1 MVCSSAFRPLQLRPR
16 MTDEFIDCQERK
28 GIAVKLRDALDSIVP
43 DPAAAHVYGQPYETA
58 DGVTVVPVARV
69 RGKTKAGADAD
80 LHLTA
85 RPVGVF
91 VIKNGEATWVPA
103 VDSTRIALMG
113 ELIGLVSATFATLAM
128 VRRPPWPDLH
138 GTVAYTKPR

>member
-1 MVCSSAFRPLQLRPR
+1 
-16 MTDEFIDCQERK
+16 
-28 GIAVKLRDALDSIVP
+28 VKLRDALDSIVP

-69 RGKTKAGADAD
+69 RGRSNAGADTD

-113 ELIGLVSATFATLAM
+113 ELIGLVAATFATLAM

>member
-1 MVCSSAFRPLQLRPR
+1 
-16 MTDEFIDCQERK
+16 MTETE
-28 GIAVKLRDALDSIVP
+28 GNAVKLKEALESIVV
-43 DPAAAHVYGQPYETA
+43 DPAAAAVYGQPYEIE

-69 RGKTKAGADAD
+69 RGKSRRGTGAD

-91 VIKNGEATWVPA
+91 VIRDGEATWVPA

-113 ELIGLVSATFATLAM
+113 ELIGLVSAALATLAM
-128 VRRPPWPDLH
+128 VRRPPWPDLR
-138 GTVAYTKPR
+138 GTVAYAKPT

>member
-1 MVCSSAFRPLQLRPR
+1 MI
-16 MTDEFIDCQERK
+16 DEIIDREQPK
-28 GIAVKLRDALDSIVP
+28 GTVVKLRDALDSIVP
-43 DPAAAHVYGQPYETA
+43 DPAAAHVYGQPYETP

-69 RGKTKAGADAD
+69 RGRTKRGADAD

-91 VIKNGEATWVPA
+91 VIKDGEATWVPA

-113 ELIGLVSATFATLAM
+113 ELIGLVSATLASLAM
-128 VRRPPWPDLH
+128 VRRPPWPDLR
-138 GTVAYTKPR
+138 GTVSYTKPR

>member
-1 MVCSSAFRPLQLRPR
+1 MATIRCPATITMACSSAFWALQLRPQAA
-16 MTDEFIDCQERK
+16 DEFIDCQGPK
-28 GIAVKLRDALDSIVP
+28 GTAVKLRDALNWIVS

-69 RGKTKAGADAD
+69 RGRTKAGADTD

-103 VDSTRIALMG
+103 
-113 ELIGLVSATFATLAM
+113 
-128 VRRPPWPDLH
+128 
-138 GTVAYTKPR
+138 

>member
-1 MVCSSAFRPLQLRPR
+1 
-16 MTDEFIDCQERK
+16 
-28 GIAVKLRDALDSIVP
+28 VKLRDALDSIVP
-43 DPAAAHVYGQPYETA
+43 DPTAAHVYGQPYETA
-58 DGVTVVPVARV
+58 DGVTIVPVAKV
-69 RGKTKAGADAD
+69 RGRTKAGADAD

-113 ELIGLVSATFATLAM
+113 ELIGLVAATFATLAM

-138 GTVAYTKPR
+138 GTVSYTKPR

>member
-1 MVCSSAFRPLQLRPR
+1 L
-16 MTDEFIDCQERK
+16 
-28 GIAVKLRDALDSIVP
+28 KLREALDSIVP
-43 DPAAAHVYGQPYETA
+43 DPAAAQVYGQPYETA

-69 RGKTKAGADAD
+69 RGRTRPGTGSD

-85 RPVGVF
+85 KPVGVF
-91 VIKNGEATWVPA
+91 VIKDGEATWVPA
-103 VDSTRIALMG
+103 LDSTRIALMG

-138 GTVAYTKPR
+138 GTVAYTKPK